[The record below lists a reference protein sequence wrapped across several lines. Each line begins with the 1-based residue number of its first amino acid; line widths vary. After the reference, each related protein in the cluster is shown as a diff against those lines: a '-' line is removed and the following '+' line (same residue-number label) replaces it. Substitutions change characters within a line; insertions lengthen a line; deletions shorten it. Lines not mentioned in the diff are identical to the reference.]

1 LRTKY
6 SDMFGGPPGY
16 MLARATVLD
25 ELAAFIARERADHA
39 RRA

>member
-1 LRTKY
+1 
-6 SDMFGGPPGY
+6 MFGGPPGY
-16 MLARATVLD
+16 MIGRTAVLD